1 MNIVIFGAG
10 GTGGRAVVA
19 EASSRGHA
27 VTAVVRDPAKHA
39 DLAGVGLLAGDVT
52 DPASVAAAAAGQDVA
67 ISSIYDPAHPADFYS
82 RAANALVAGLAKA
95 HVNRLLSV
103 GLSVLLETA
112 PGVRLLDG
120 PEFPNEHKPFCES
133 HAAGAEVFRRADDL
147 DWLIIS
153 PIGDFDRDK
162 GRTGEYGLATM
173 PDMADKISYADLAVA
188 MLDEIDNP
196 KHHRMHIG
204 VSSHS

>member
-10 GTGGRAVVA
+10 GTGGRAAVA
-19 EASSRGHA
+19 EALTRGHS

-39 DLAGVGLLAGDVT
+39 DLDGVRLVAGDVT
-52 DPASVAAAAAGQDVA
+52 DSASVAAVAAGHDVA
-67 ISSIYDPAHPADFYS
+67 ISSIYDPAQPADFYA
-82 RAANALVAGLAKA
+82 RAATALVKA
-95 HVNRLLSV
+95 PVDRVVAV

-120 PEFPNEHKPFCES
+120 PEFPAEHKPFCES
-133 HAAGAEVFRRADDL
+133 HAAGAEVLRAADL

-153 PIGDFDRDK
+153 PVGDFDRDK
-162 GRTGEYGLATM
+162 GRTGEYGLATV
-173 PDMADKISYADLAVA
+173 PDMTDRISYADLAVA
-188 MLDEIDNP
+188 ILDEIDNP
-196 KHHRMHIG
+196 KHHRTHIG